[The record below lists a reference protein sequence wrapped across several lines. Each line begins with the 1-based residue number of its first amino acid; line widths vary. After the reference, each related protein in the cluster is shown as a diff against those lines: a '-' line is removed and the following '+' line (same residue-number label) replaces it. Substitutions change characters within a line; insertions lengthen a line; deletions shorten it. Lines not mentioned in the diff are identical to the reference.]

1 MKPTKS
7 SDAVIKVLLDLIM
20 KGEIKPGDKLPS
32 AENIAKSTGTSV
44 ITAREAVQNLAAIGL
59 VEIMHGRG
67 IFLTEGA
74 PVIEELLE
82 ARKVIESS
90 TVVMATRNLDSA
102 GLDAI
107 ERLLD
112 RMDVSLAAGNTELFS
127 ELDYEFHFFLAKAS
141 GNRILLKTLENIK
154 ELLRY
159 QQSTINRLPYIVHT
173 SALRH
178 REIFTALK
186 NGNAELAGSIMDSHI
201 SEVIDAWK
209 NSTASA

>member
-74 PVIEELLE
+74 PVIDELLE

-107 ERLLD
+107 ARLLD
-112 RMDVSLAAGNTELFS
+112 RMEASLAAGNTELFS

-209 NSTASA
+209 NSTAPV

>member
-32 AENIAKSTGTSV
+32 AENLAKNTGTSV

-90 TVVMATRNLDSA
+90 TVVMATRNLDAA

-112 RMDVSLAAGNTELFS
+112 RMEASLAAGNTELFS

-159 QQSTINRLPYIVHT
+159 QQATINRLPYIVHT

-186 NGNAELAGSIMDSHI
+186 SGNAELAGSIMDSHI

-209 NSTASA
+209 NSTASV